1 MPHNLHYILRISDL
15 YLSPFYI
22 IILFFIV
29 KKLRNK
35 YYADSPIRAYII
47 PAFFIHVIGCIF
59 FALIYQYY
67 YGYGDMYGYF
77 TGVHEIW
84 DAFTKNPKLAF
95 ELIFVNRENF
105 SDAAMDFAP
114 YCSFTGFAPAT
125 SAVIKLAGF
134 TGLFCFGTYL
144 PIALVFGTFSLWGTL
159 LIFIT
164 INKYFPH
171 LYKYTAIACLF
182 IPSVVIWSSGV
193 GKEEPCIF
201 ALGLCFYAF
210 DKMLHRKSILKH
222 AVYFIIGAAILLSIK
237 SYIFYTFAV
246 AASTWLIHFFIYNIK
261 NFLGRLVIRSLIFLG
276 ILGFIIYF
284 ISIPDNYLQQS
295 FMEGINKGEN
305 LQDLM
310 TTMNETYG
318 GSGYTL
324 PPLDISPGGIMV
336 SFFLSLN
343 VTLFRPYLW
352 ECKNVLML
360 MSFVESFLT
369 LLLVLVL
376 FKVGIIGIFRYCSKY
391 PILLFMLLFSFL
403 LAPIVGFISF
413 NFGTL
418 VRYKIPFMP
427 FFISFLVI
435 LSYDKKNTIL
445 QKNNHEVPNAP
456 VD

>member
-1 MPHNLHYILRISDL
+1 MPHNLHYILSISDL
-15 YLSPFYI
+15 YLSPVYI
-22 IILFFIV
+22 ILLFFLV
-29 KKLRNK
+29 KKLKNK
-35 YYADSPIRAYII
+35 YYSASPLRVYIL

-59 FALIYQYY
+59 FALVYQYY

-77 TGVHEIW
+77 TGVRETW
-84 DAFTKNPKLAF
+84 EAFIKNPRLAF
-95 ELIFVNRENF
+95 ELIFVNREHF
-105 SDAAMDFAP
+105 SEAAIDFAP
-114 YCSFTGFAPAT
+114 YCSYTGFAPAT
-125 SAVIKLAGF
+125 SAVMKLAGF
-134 TGLFCFGTYL
+134 TGLFCFGSYL
-144 PIALVFGTFSLWGTL
+144 PIALVYGVFSLWGTW

-182 IPSVVIWSSGV
+182 IPSVVIWSSGL
-193 GKEEPCIF
+193 GKEAPCMF

-210 DKMLHRKSILKH
+210 DKVLHRKNILRH
-222 AVYFIIGAAILLSIK
+222 IFYLAVGSLILLAIK

-246 AASTWLIHFFIYNIK
+246 AALTWTVHFFIHNLK
-261 NFLGRLVIRSLIFLG
+261 NYLGRLLVKSLIFLV
-276 ILGFIIYF
+276 ILGFIVYF
-284 ISIPDNYLQQS
+284 VSIPDNYLQQN
-295 FMEGINKGEN
+295 FMENIDKGEN
-305 LQDLM
+305 LQELM

-318 GSGYTL
+318 GSGYIL
-324 PPLDISPGGIMV
+324 PPLDISAGGIAA

-360 MSFVESFLT
+360 MSFFESFFT
-369 LLLVLVL
+369 FLLVLIVV
-376 FKVGIIGIFRYCSKY
+376 FKVGVIKIFRYCNKY
-391 PILLFMLLFSFL
+391 PVLFFMLVFSFL

-435 LSYDKKNTIL
+435 LLYNKRHQVVGDNSR
-445 QKNNHEVPNAP
+445 
-456 VD
+456 